1 MVIVVPAEELTRLV
15 AAYLDIGAV
24 EIQHD
29 FLWRL
34 LVAVVLLNKVVP
46 EQLMSL
52 NNGLPLHR
60 LFHSIEHGFANQNG
74 DFSRGGL

>member
-1 MVIVVPAEELTRLV
+1 MIVVPAEELTPLV
-15 AAYLDIGAV
+15 AAHLDIGAV

-34 LVAVVLLNKVVP
+34 LVVLLSKVVP
-46 EQLMSL
+46 EQLMGF

-60 LFHSIEHGFANQNG
+60 LFHPIERGFADQNG